1 MDVLRGLK
9 PKDVLRYVFNAP
21 SHGEMEVSFRPSDR
35 SQVALKLRTTE
46 DHFALIKTGQMP
58 DWLKNELQR
67 FNPNESYETEG
78 YFEQL
83 NGDDSR
89 VNILMGS
96 RSFYEG
102 WDSNRPNVANFI
114 NIGVGK
120 DARKFILQSVG
131 RGVCFLRGHTD
142 DTG

>member
-1 MDVLRGLK
+1 
-9 PKDVLRYVFNAP
+9 
-21 SHGEMEVSFRPSDR
+21 VSFRPSDR